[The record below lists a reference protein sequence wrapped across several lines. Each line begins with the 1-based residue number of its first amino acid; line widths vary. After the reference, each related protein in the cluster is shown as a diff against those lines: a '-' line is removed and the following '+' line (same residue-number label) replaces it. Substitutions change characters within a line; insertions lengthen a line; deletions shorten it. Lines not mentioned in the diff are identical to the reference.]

1 MWDVHRPQ
9 RGQTRQNRDG
19 NVQSHSQWR
28 GIERKAPSDFTTV
41 ISDLLEVTEALQR
54 RTLRVFWPHSLL
66 NVGSCSHFNME
77 AQFSFNLAHHLVG
90 TPPGTNEPCGG
101 FEPEHNQNP
110 LLGRAQRLDC
120 CVRKPLPI
128 LLFDD

>member
-9 RGQTRQNRDG
+9 GGQTRQNRDG
-19 NVQSHSQWR
+19 DMQPHSQR
-28 GIERKAPSDFTTV
+28 YGIEGKAPSNFTTV

-54 RTLRVFWPHSLL
+54 RTLRVVWPHSLL

-90 TPPGTNEPCGG
+90 TPPGTNEPSHV
-101 FEPEHNQNP
+101 FDPEHNQNP
-110 LLGRAQRLDC
+110 LLDRAQR
-120 CVRKPLPI
+120 
-128 LLFDD
+128 